1 MSIKIGIVD
10 DNPAIRAAL
19 RSCIESDTDWQ
30 VCGEAEDGV
39 AALALVKQ
47 YSPDLLILDLSM
59 PKMDGLEAA
68 RKIRVIAPK
77 TEIVLFTNYAGA
89 ELQRLAKS
97 IGIGAVVAKDASGSL
112 LHLLA
117 VLREMAH
124 TPAR

>member
-1 MSIKIGIVD
+1 
-10 DNPAIRAAL
+10 
-19 RSCIESDTDWQ
+19 
-30 VCGEAEDGV
+30 
-39 AALALVKQ
+39 
-47 YSPDLLILDLSM
+47 M
-59 PKMDGLEAA
+59 PKVDGLEAA